1 MIIDFLVKTIQLKV
15 VYYGTAMSGKT
26 TSIKS
31 LFDHFGKK
39 EEISSIESTVRRTLF
54 FDYGVI
60 TFQNEEWKLK
70 INLYSCTGQDFYI
83 VTRPI
88 TLVGVDGIIFIVD
101 SQKTVWER
109 NLISWNELNTYF
121 KDNIENLPLVMA
133 FNKQDLPKKFSPES
147 FLNEID
153 FYYYQNKEVRY
164 TIALNGENVL
174 SCFEDILRLI
184 LMNMNEYIIFPV
196 IKDI

>member
-1 MIIDFLVKTIQLKV
+1 MIIDFLVKTIQFKV

-39 EEISSIESTVRRTLF
+39 EEISSIESTIRRTLF

-70 INLYSCTGQDFYI
+70 INIYSCTGQDFYI

-88 TLVGVDGIIFIVD
+88 TLLGVDGIIFIID

-121 KDNIENLPLVMA
+121 KDKIESLPLVMA
-133 FNKQDLPKKFSPES
+133 FNKQDLPDKFSPHS
-147 FLNEID
+147 FLKEIELNH
-153 FYYYQNKEVRY
+153 YQNKEVRY

-184 LMNMNEYIIFPV
+184 FMNINKSIIFPV